1 MEFDH
6 IVKFAELEEHVPN
19 LWEISEAVSWIS
31 RQQANLL
38 TVETGGNRGLE
49 FAEDKH
55 RKIQETCK

>member
-1 MEFDH
+1 M
-6 IVKFAELEEHVPN
+6 KFAEFEEHVPN